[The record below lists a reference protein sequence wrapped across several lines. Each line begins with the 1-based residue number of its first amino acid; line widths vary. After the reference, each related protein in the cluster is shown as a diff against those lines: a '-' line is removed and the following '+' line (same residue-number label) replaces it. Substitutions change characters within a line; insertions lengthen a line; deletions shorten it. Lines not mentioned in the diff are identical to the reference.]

1 MAVTKGKFPD
11 AINPIFRAMMEEP
24 FGGEGMDIVKFLYD
38 GDTSTRPEERL
49 TSISGLPKFPKFT
62 GTLTYKDPVQGF
74 DVTATHVVY
83 AMGVQ
88 ITRETWDDDQHGK
101 IKRIF
106 SGFKDAAWE
115 TRQDDGAQLLN
126 NAFVS
131 DTEFYNHTEGVSLCN
146 NSHTTPDGDV
156 STASGFDN
164 LSTTALSATALSAA
178 RYTMR
183 LFKDF
188 KGVRIDK
195 VPDTLIVP
203 AELEDEALK
212 ISQTKMGLDTAAG
225 DKNVQAGRFNV
236 VSSTRLTDTNNF
248 FVVNKGLAK
257 KSFIWYDRVPFE
269 TDRMESFD
277 QFNFKARAYMR
288 YSNLWLFWQGI
299 MGFQVS

>member
-11 AINPIFRAMMEEP
+11 AINPIFRAMMDEP
-24 FGGEGMDIVKFLYD
+24 FTGEGLDLIKFLYD
-38 GDTSTRPEERL
+38 SDTSTKPEERL

-62 GTLTYKDPVQGF
+62 GTLVYKDPVQGF
-74 DVTATHVVY
+74 DVTAVHVTY

-106 SGFKDAAWE
+106 AGFKDAAWE
-115 TRQDDGAQLLN
+115 TQQDDGAQLLN
-126 NAFVS
+126 NAFVR
-131 DTEFYNHTEGVSLCN
+131 DLEFYDHSEAVSLCN
-146 NSHTTPDGDV
+146 NNHLTPDPDV
-156 STASGFDN
+156 ATASGFDN
-164 LSTTALSATALSAA
+164 LSTTAISATALSSA

-188 KGVRIDK
+188 KGIRIDR
-195 VPDTLIVP
+195 VPDTVVVP
-203 AELEDEALK
+203 AELEDETLK
-212 ISQTKMGLDTAAG
+212 ITQTKVGLDTAAG
-225 DKNVQAGRFNV
+225 DKNIQAGRYKV
-236 VSSTRLTDTNNF
+236 VSSTRLNDTNNYF
-248 FVVNKGLAK
+248 TLNMGLAK
-257 KSFIWYDRVPFE
+257 KSFIWYNRVPFE

-288 YSNLWLFWQGI
+288 YSNLWLFWQPI